1 MPKVE
6 NDEEALDILRYRYFR
21 KKMDR
26 VLEIINNLPEI
37 ETVKYESDYVDA
49 SMTAFIM
56 KEVK

>member
-1 MPKVE
+1 
-6 NDEEALDILRYRYFR
+6 
-21 KKMDR
+21 MDR
-26 VLEIINNLPEI
+26 VLEIINNLPEM